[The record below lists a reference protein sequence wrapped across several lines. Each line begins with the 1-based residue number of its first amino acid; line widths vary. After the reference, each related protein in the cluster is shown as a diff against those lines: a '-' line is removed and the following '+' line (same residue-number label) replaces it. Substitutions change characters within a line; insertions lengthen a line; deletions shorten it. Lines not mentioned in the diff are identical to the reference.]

1 MTIIIGVLVGSA
13 AGLLAGILG
22 LGGGVL
28 IPPLLALTLGLD
40 QHAAQAASL
49 AALVPPVGYP
59 ALLGYQRSGVKVPW
73 RLVSWLVASFAVGGV
88 MGGVSAQWIPSR
100 SLRWAFVAGLLG
112 VALRTVLLARRPPLT
127 NASNAIA
134 RTGFFPAAAIG
145 GLGGVISGL
154 FGIGGGV
161 IILPLLQRWARV
173 DRLTAQV
180 TTLAMM
186 LFPIGL
192 PAVVVYAVANPLP
205 WMLLASVASGFV
217 LGAWIGGRV
226 ATRVPHTHASYLFA
240 AVVVFAAVMMLLK
253 N

>member
-28 IPPLLALTLGLD
+28 IPPLLALILGLD

-59 ALLGYQRSGVKVPW
+59 ALLGYQKNGVKVPW
-73 RLVSWLVASFAVGGV
+73 RLVSWLVGSFAAGGV
-88 MGGVSAQWIPSR
+88 VGGVSAQWIPSR
-100 SLRWAFVAGLLG
+100 SLRWAFVAVLVG
-112 VALRTVLLARRPPLT
+112 VALRSVLLARRP
-127 NASNAIA
+127 AHAHAGSRVA
-134 RTGFFPAAAIG
+134 RMGFFPAAAIG

-161 IILPLLQRWARV
+161 MILPLLQRWARV

-192 PAVVVYAVANPLP
+192 PAVVVYALAHPLP
-205 WMLLASVASGFV
+205 WMLLVSVASGFV

-226 ATRVPHTHASYLFA
+226 ATRVPHAHASYLFA